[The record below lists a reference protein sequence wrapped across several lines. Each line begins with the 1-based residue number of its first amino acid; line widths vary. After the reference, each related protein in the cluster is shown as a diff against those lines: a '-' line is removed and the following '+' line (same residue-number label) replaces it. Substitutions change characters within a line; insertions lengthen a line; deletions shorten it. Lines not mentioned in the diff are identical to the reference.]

1 MSFFKFKEK
10 RCKDSSDIEYQLG
23 DKTYRLFLILDNND
37 MRDISEIESKLGD
50 RTVSNFSSAQNEIYV
65 G

>member
-1 MSFFKFKEK
+1 MIRLCPFFSSKKNDI
-10 RCKDSSDIEYQLG
+10 KDSSDIEYQLG

-50 RTVSNFSSAQNEIYV
+50 RTVSNFSSA
-65 G
+65 